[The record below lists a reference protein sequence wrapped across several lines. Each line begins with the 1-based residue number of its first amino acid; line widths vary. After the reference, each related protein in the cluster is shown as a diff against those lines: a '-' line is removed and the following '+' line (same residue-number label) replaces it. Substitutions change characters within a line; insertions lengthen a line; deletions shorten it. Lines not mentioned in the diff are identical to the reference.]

1 MKAFSKA
8 MLKRNWFINIAIAGI
23 LLTGCG
29 LFSQMR
35 WGNRAV
41 PAALWAGN
49 SFESNGERIYFT
61 ASNEQGELIPYKGG
75 PAFGGMMMQPRLAC
89 VSCHGAD
96 GRGGAHVM
104 HMQVMDAPDIRY
116 KALNTEAGE
125 HENNEDGMEHTQGEY
140 GLDAFRRAVVE
151 GKHPDGETLSTDM
164 PRWTMNDDDLSALLE
179 YLKLLP

>member
-1 MKAFSKA
+1 MVACNLA
-8 MLKRNWFINIAIAGI
+8 
-23 LLTGCG
+23 TP
-29 LFSQMR
+29 MR
-35 WGNRAV
+35 WSSRST
-41 PAALWAGN
+41 PITPWEAG
-49 SFESNGERIYFT
+49 SFASNGERIYFT
-61 ASNEQGELIPYKGG
+61 ATNEQGESISYEDG
-75 PAFGGMMMQPRLAC
+75 PAFGGMMMQTRLAC
-89 VSCHGAD
+89 VSCHGTD

-116 KALNTEAGE
+116 KALNSEAGE
-125 HENNEDGMEHTQGEY
+125 HEDNEDGMEHTQGEY